1 MEKEVIKKE
10 VKEQFNQLIS
20 AINNSDVLTWSEF
33 YSKEEFLSTFVS
45 TDFYTERG
53 PFIDTIKYYFSIR
66 EYQHIEPLEVHVT
79 ALTSDL
85 ALMTS
90 QEKIEMRL
98 EKGENLKFKHV
109 FTMIWKKEQDEWK
122 IIHSHESWIDEQ
134 I

>member
-53 PFIDTIKYYFSIR
+53 PFIDAIKYYFSTR
-66 EYQHIEPLEVHVT
+66 EYQHIEPLEVQVT
-79 ALTSDL
+79 ALTTDL

-98 EKGENLKFKHV
+98 EKGENIKFKHV
-109 FTMIWKKEQDEWK
+109 FTMIMEKRAGRMEDYTF
-122 IIHSHESWIDEQ
+122 S
-134 I
+134 